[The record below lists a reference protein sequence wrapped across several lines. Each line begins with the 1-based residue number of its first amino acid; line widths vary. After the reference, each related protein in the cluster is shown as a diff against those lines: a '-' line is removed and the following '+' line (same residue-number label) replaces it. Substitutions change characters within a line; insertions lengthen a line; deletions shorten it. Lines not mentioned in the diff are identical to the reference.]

1 MLDASNQEL
10 IIIIFSVFGILF
22 GIFNAYLVL
31 KIKVAKTADGDKTD
45 LDADKRV
52 EDDEGAA
59 IVNAIPDE
67 KLQ

>member
-1 MLDASNQEL
+1 M
-10 IIIIFSVFGILF
+10 F

-31 KIKVAKTADGDKTD
+31 KIKVGKTADGDMTD